1 MVEHVKDLC
10 SHIVILKEG
19 NLILNDSIENLFNS
33 TTKYDIKSND
43 IESIKDQ
50 LSQLENLTII
60 EETDKKLTIDSKLNL
75 SELFKNISE
84 NNNLYSIN
92 KKLDIQDLFS

>member
-19 NLILNDSIENLFNS
+19 NLILNDTIENLFKN

-50 LSQLENLTII
+50 LSQLENLTIV

-75 SELFKNISE
+75 SELLKNISE

-92 KKLDIQDLFS
+92 KK